1 MIDQETKTPVQA
13 LGLRERKTARAK
25 LALLDAVMER
35 LGDRSLE
42 SIPVKDLC
50 IAAEVSEPSFFN
62 YFPKKTDLLVYFIQL
77 WSVDMGWRLSLR
89 KAGSTARSAVE
100 DLFVETARQMDAS
113 PGLMAEILAFQAK
126 NGQCPYIQPLELA
139 EKILRFPDRQGIERI
154 SESLITELFGPLV
167 AEALRRGELP
177 SSLDPNA
184 VLFGLG
190 AIFFG
195 LPAIAGA
202 FGPAGLGRAYLAQ
215 IDLLWRGLVAHGGL
229 ATRR

>member
-1 MIDQETKTPVQA
+1 MTTQGTQAALQA

-25 LALLDAVMER
+25 LALLDAVVKR

-50 IAAEVSEPSFFN
+50 AAAEVSEPSFFN
-62 YFPKKTDLLVYFIQL
+62 YFPQKTDLLVYFIQL

-89 KAGSTARSAVE
+89 KPGSTARSAVE
-100 DLFVETARQMDAS
+100 DLFVETARQMDVS
-113 PGLMAEILAFQAK
+113 SGLMAEILAFQAK
-126 NGQCPYIQPLELA
+126 NGQCPYIQPLANA
-139 EKILRFPDRQGIERI
+139 EKILRFPDRPGIERI
-154 SESLITELFGPLV
+154 PETLITELFTPLV
-167 AEALRRGELP
+167 VEALRNGELP
-177 SSLDPNA
+177 AGLDPSA

-215 IDLLWRGLVAHGGL
+215 IDLLWRGLAANGG
-229 ATRR
+229 